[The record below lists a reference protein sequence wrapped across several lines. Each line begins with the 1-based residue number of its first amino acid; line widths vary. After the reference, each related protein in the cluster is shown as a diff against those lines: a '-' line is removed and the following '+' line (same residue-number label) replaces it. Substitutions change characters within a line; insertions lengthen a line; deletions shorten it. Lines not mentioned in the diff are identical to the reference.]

1 MIRISTFSLSLTL
14 VLGLIFSEVAL
25 AQKKKNSTTE
35 IKFAPKNFDK
45 KVDSLLKIMSL
56 EEKVGQMTQI
66 NITVIAKQNDAT
78 NLPKGEH
85 ALDPAK
91 LKHAL
96 VDCNVGSVLNALE
109 GRKHLEGWHEIIYDI
124 QKMATEKTPHKIPV
138 LFGVDAIHGATY
150 LFGSTLFPHN
160 VGIAATRNPSLEFES
175 AKITAK
181 ETRATGVRWNFDPVF
196 DIGRQSLWPRFPETY
211 GEDVYLATQF
221 GVAAVKGY
229 EQNNVADFNS
239 VASCMKHY
247 IGYSKPQTGW
257 DRTPALIPEIELR
270 EYYLPQFKAAIDA
283 GSKTIMIN
291 SAEVN
296 GIPTHANKYLLVDVL
311 RNELGFKGLA
321 VSDWEDIIMLH
332 TKHKVASTPKE
343 AVKMAVMAGIDM
355 SMVPLNLSFYHL
367 LLELA
372 KSGEVPMSR
381 IDEAVGRILKLK
393 YELGLFDNPYPEKEA
408 IANFK
413 LPEYKTAAL
422 NAALESMTLLKNNNS
437 ILPLKK
443 GMKVFVGGPGAN
455 NKSSLHG
462 CWSYSWQGD
471 EEFRYPDATLTI
483 KQAMENYLGKEF
495 VLSNSVSKYDS
506 TLNYS
511 LNGAEKADVIILCI
525 GENAYAETPGSIK
538 DLTLDNNQLALVR
551 QAKDLN
557 KPLIIVLTEGRP
569 RVLNS
574 VENLMDAV
582 LMAYWPGEKGA
593 EAIVKTLFGENN
605 PSGKLPFT
613 YPRSTGHIVL
623 YDCKFSEMGIEQT
636 QDGFTYNGYNPQWE
650 FGHGL
655 SYTQFDY
662 SNLKI
667 STDTLKGNGL
677 ITVSVWVKNTGKVS
691 GKHTVELYSRDH
703 FASVTPS
710 YKRLRKFEKI
720 TLNPGQSQEVLFQI
734 NAKDLAFVG
743 QNLKTITEE
752 GTFTF
757 MVGQLSKD
765 FYYRP

>member
-1 MIRISTFSLSLTL
+1 MNTQKIIIAAVL
-14 VLGLIFSEVAL
+14 VLASTILFSFKPKEVT
-25 AQKKKNSTTE
+25 KNKT
-35 IKFAPKNFDK
+35 IDQ
-45 KVDSLLKIMSL
+45 KVDSLLQIMSI

-66 NITVIAKQNDAT
+66 NITVIAKKNDAS

-91 LKHAL
+91 LKTAL

-109 GRKHLEGWHEIIYDI
+109 GRKNIEGWHEIITDI
-124 QKMATEKTPHKIPV
+124 QKIATEQTPHKIPV

-160 VGIAATRNPSLEFES
+160 IGIAATRNPQLEYES
-175 AKITAK
+175 SRITAK

-196 DIGRQSLWPRFPETY
+196 DIGRTALWPRFAETY

-229 EQNNVADFNS
+229 ERNNVADFDN

-270 EYYLPQFKAAIDA
+270 EYYLPQFQAAINA

-296 GIPTHANKYLLVDVL
+296 GIPTHCNKYLLIDVL
-311 RNELGFKGLA
+311 RTEMGFKGIA

-332 TKHKVASTPKE
+332 TKHKVAASPKD
-343 AVKMAVMAGIDM
+343 AVKMSVMAGIDM
-355 SMVPLNLSFYHL
+355 SMVPMNLSFYYL

-393 YELGLFDNPYPEKEA
+393 FELGLFENAFPEKKA

-413 LPEYKTAAL
+413 LPEYKTVAL
-422 NAALESMTLLKNNNS
+422 NSALESMTLLKNKNNV
-437 ILPLKK
+437 LPLKK
-443 GMKVFVGGPGAN
+443 GTKVFIGGPGAN

-471 EEFRYPDATLTI
+471 EEFRYPDSTLTI
-483 KQAMENYLGKEF
+483 KKALEKYIGKEY
-495 VLSNSVSKYDS
+495 VISNSVAKYDS
-506 TLNYS
+506 TINFS
-511 LNGAEKADVIILCI
+511 LNGAENADVIVLVI

-538 DLTLDNNQLALVR
+538 DLTLDKNQLELV
-551 QAKDLN
+551 AKANELK
-557 KPLIIVLTEGRP
+557 KPLIVVLTEGRP
-569 RVLNS
+569 RVINS
-574 VENLMDAV
+574 VEPLIDGI

-593 EAIVKTLFGENN
+593 EAIVKTLFGVNN
-605 PSGKLPFT
+605 PSGKLPFS
-613 YPRSTGHIVL
+613 YPKSTGHIVL

-636 QDGFTYNGYNPQWE
+636 QDGFTYQGYSPQWE

-655 SYTQFDY
+655 SYTKFDY

-667 STDTLKGNGL
+667 NSDTLRGKDSL
-677 ITVSVWVKNTGKVS
+677 TVSFEIKNSGATLGKVA
-691 GKHTVELYSRDH
+691 VEMYSRDH
-703 FASVTPS
+703 YASITPS
-710 YKRLRKFEKI
+710 YKRLRAFKKI
-720 TLNPGQSQEVLFQI
+720 ELTAGQNQI
-734 NAKDLAFVG
+734 ITFKLSAKELAFVG
-743 QNLKTITEE
+743 QNNKFTTEE
-752 GTFTF
+752 GKFSV
-757 MVGQLSKD
+757 MIGGLEKE
-765 FYYRP
+765 FYYKP